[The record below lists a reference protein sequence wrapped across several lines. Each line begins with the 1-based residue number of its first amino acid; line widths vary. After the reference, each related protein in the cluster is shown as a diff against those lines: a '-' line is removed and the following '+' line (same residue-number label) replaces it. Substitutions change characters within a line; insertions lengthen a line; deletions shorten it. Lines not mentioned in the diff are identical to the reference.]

1 MATFV
6 IRRLIASLFIFLAA
20 TYLMY
25 ILVALSGDPLED
37 LRTSTSPNKQEL
49 IEART
54 ALLHLDVP
62 PYLRYFIWLFGVL
75 KCFVSIDNGNL
86 QFGKCD
92 LGVTVQNQPV
102 TVLLQQAASS
112 TLQLVTI
119 AALIAIV
126 LGLVVGITT
135 ALRQYS
141 GYDYGV
147 TFLSFLFFSL
157 PIFWVAVLLKQYVAI
172 GFNNFLSDPHIIT
185 PVIIGVSLLAG
196 LIWMSIIPAKGKR
209 RLVTFAVATL
219 ATAATLTYMELSDWF
234 SIPHIGIVGV
244 TISLVGA
251 AFGVT
256 AISTGLKNRRALK
269 ASFVVAGIG
278 IAAWYPFMNYT
289 SGMSYLVW
297 ALSVV
302 ALVVG
307 SWGIGW
313 FMGGDDRRPVART
326 TAIVGFIAGAVLTL
340 DRHMQ
345 VWDDYVNSDRIKGR
359 PIATIGS
366 GTPGLEGSIWV
377 HGVDLF
383 THLLLPTMALIL
395 ISFATYTRYSRASLL
410 EVMNQDYI
418 RTARAKG
425 LTNRTVVVRHAF
437 RNALIP
443 IATIVAF
450 DIGAI
455 IGGAVITE
463 RVFGW
468 SGMGALFQNGL
479 DHVDPN
485 PVMAFFLVTG
495 GLAILFNLIADLPY
509 VGLDPRI
516 RVN

>member
-6 IRRLIASLFIFLAA
+6 VRRLIASIFIFLAA

-25 ILVALSGDPLED
+25 ILVSLSGDPLED
-37 LRTSTSPNKQEL
+37 LRTSTAPNKLQL

-54 ALLHLDVP
+54 MLLHLDVP
-62 PYLRYFIWLFGVL
+62 PYLRYFIWLGGIFG
-75 KCFVSIDNGNL
+75 FT
-86 QFGKCD
+86 GKGFFD

-102 TVLLQQAASS
+102 NILLAQAAGS

-119 AALIAIV
+119 ASLVAIV

-157 PIFWVAVLLKQYVAI
+157 PIFWVAVLLKQYIAI
-172 GFNNFLSDPHIIT
+172 GFNDFLAHPQIVWWLV
-185 PVIIGVSLLAG
+185 PLLAVIAG
-196 LIWMSIIPAKGKR
+196 LIWMSIIPGKGLR
-209 RLVTFAVATL
+209 RLATFGIAAA
-219 ATAATLTYMELSDWF
+219 ATAAVLIYMDMSNWF
-234 SIPHIGIVGV
+234 SYPHIGIVGIII
-244 TISLVGA
+244 TLVGA

-256 AISTGLKNRRALK
+256 AISTGLRNRKALY
-269 ASFVVAGIG
+269 ASLVVAGVG
-278 IAAWYPFMNYT
+278 AALWYPFIYYT
-289 SGMSYLVW
+289 TGLPFWGWVGSL
-297 ALSVV
+297 V
-302 ALVVG
+302 ALVGVAL
-307 SWGIGW
+307 GIGW

-326 TAIVGFIAGAVLTL
+326 AALVGLVAGAVLSL
-340 DRHMQ
+340 DRFMQ
-345 VWDDYVNSDRIKGR
+345 VWDDYAQSGRVKGR

-366 GTPGLEGSIWV
+366 GTPGLEGSLWV
-377 HGVDLF
+377 HGIDLF
-383 THLLLPTMALIL
+383 THLLLPTIALIL

-425 LTNRTVVVRHAF
+425 LTERTVVVRHAF

-450 DIGAI
+450 DIGGI

-468 SGMGALFQNGL
+468 TGMGALFQNGL

-495 GLAILFNLIADLPY
+495 SLAILFNLIADLVY
-509 VGLDPRI
+509 AGLDPRI
-516 RVN
+516 RVS